1 MCRRCVAGYFLLAAA
16 MLSGCSEKPQSREGE
31 PGYSGTPAAV
41 VVTPLTGDPDH
52 DFLRRMSDHHKDLIR
67 ITHAVLESSSSAAT
81 DPVLRRFED
90 EHDHELDTLLALL
103 RSEYNDS
110 YLPQNNP
117 QNDYV
122 VQMMRGPQT
131 DYVGIFVGA
140 ALKSEGAAVRV
151 ANDYLPK
158 AKNPKVRAFA
168 VKLLKDEQSEME
180 SLRSTLSR
188 RLDMANRRPG
198 LDTLR

>member
-1 MCRRCVAGYFLLAAA
+1 MCRYCVVGYFVLGTSI
-16 MLSGCSEKPQSREGE
+16 LSGCSEKPSSREGE
-31 PGYSGTPAAV
+31 PGYSPTRAAV
-41 VVTPLTGDPDH
+41 VVPPSTGDPDH

-67 ITHAVLESSSSAAT
+67 ITHAVLESSSSAAA
-81 DPVLRRFED
+81 DPVLRKFED

-103 RSEYNDS
+103 RSKYNDS
-110 YLPQNNP
+110 YLPKNDP

-122 VQMMRGPQT
+122 VEMMRGPQT

-140 ALKSEGAAVRV
+140 ALKSEGAAVRL

-168 VKLLKDEQSEME
+168 VRLLEDEQGEMA
-180 SLRSTLSR
+180 SLRNALSR
-188 RLDMANRRPG
+188 RLDTVNRRVG